1 MTVLRLK
8 SDPSAPRVARSA
20 VQDALSTRPAAVR
33 DIAVLLAD
41 EIVTNALVHSNGDI
55 QMSVEDSSG
64 VIRVEVSDTSSAS
77 PLVRSPS
84 PRDERGRGM
93 LIVEALASAWGV
105 VQRPEGKIVWFM
117 LDMAEPKESGGNQ
130 AVL

>member
-1 MTVLRLK
+1 
-8 SDPSAPRVARSA
+8 
-20 VQDALSTRPAAVR
+20 VR